1 MRRKVGVLAT
11 VVFIGILA
19 LGIDL
24 AFWPRALT
32 NALFGIDLGAGGA
45 VGVGNVASTTV
56 GSAGAMGPTST
67 LGAAGTMSTTSVA
80 GPEAVVPLA
89 LARIAGISIVLFTIM
104 ILATWKRTMI
114 TRWLYV
120 GVGAVA
126 VVISVAQWLSVLP
139 DAVGLAVTAVT
150 MLLVVLGW
158 LALRESRAEP
168 A

>member
-11 VVFIGILA
+11 VVFIAILA

-32 NALFGIDLGAGGA
+32 NALFGIDLGSGA
-45 VGVGNVASTTV
+45 TDVGNVVSTMST
-56 GSAGAMGPTST
+56 AGAIIPTST
-67 LGAAGTMSTTSVA
+67 LGTAGAPGATNVA
-80 GPEAVVPLA
+80 GPEALVSLS
-89 LARIAGISIVLFTIM
+89 LARIAGISIVLFTVM

-126 VVISVAQWLSVLP
+126 VIISVAQWLSILP
-139 DAVGLAVTAVT
+139 DAVGLTVTGVT

-158 LALRESRAEP
+158 LALREPRVEP